1 MEHYFHFIYPG
12 HTCTYEY
19 PFVYLR
25 LSDHD
30 THYPYHTSRYAYL
43 ESPNFGG
50 NGKYFKNIV

>member
-1 MEHYFHFIYPG
+1 MTTLIPG

-19 PFVYLR
+19 PLVYLR

-30 THYPYHTSRYAYL
+30 THFPHTSRYSYL

-50 NGKYFKNIV
+50 RGRYLSDIK